1 MYETE
6 VETKLFPQPP
16 SPLPEGLPT
25 SSDSASLG
33 NQLHLETGSSDA
45 SLIQN
50 IATPQNKGV
59 DRFPHNLPK
68 KLGLIL
74 AQNGATFAVIREN
87 ANPYVLPVG
96 GRKLNNIIRSF
107 GHDEGF
113 TLRKSDINEINDHL
127 KAQAET
133 AGVFKNVWYRI
144 APILDG
150 VEIDLGDET
159 HARIRITADG
169 VQLVTGG
176 SETLFYRTA
185 VSLPLVRPSENGDIS
200 LLKKYL
206 NLHPVSMMLFIGW
219 LTYTLA
225 HPKVASTKFVILVLQ
240 GGQGSGK
247 SSLCNNILLKLI
259 DPSVVGV
266 QFMPTNIKDLSIAAQ
281 NAHVLCYDNIR
292 DIKQFMSDSLCVAS
306 TGGSMSTRQLYS
318 DADQQVLHLHVALV
332 LNGLHS
338 FIDQPDLAQR
348 CLPIQLQ
355 TIPENNRKSETE
367 IVSEFNADLPAI
379 MRGMFDLI
387 SKIFKFLPNA
397 EVTNPERMLDFVR
410 WVAAMEKADDVPVG
424 AYQAAYSDA
433 LNQGQ
438 LNCIQDNLLA
448 SAVMGFSKD
457 YIGSSWSGTPEEF
470 LIQLNK
476 QQALSILRSRDWPQ
490 NAIALSKRL
499 LPLQASLFTQGIR
512 VEFSRG
518 KKRNISISLLGEKHD
533 AFDERF

>member
-6 VETKLFPQPP
+6 VETKLLPQPP
-16 SPLPEGLPT
+16 TQLPEDLSI
-25 SSDSASLG
+25 SSDSALS
-33 NQLHLETGSSDA
+33 EA
-45 SLIQN
+45 SLTQN

-74 AQNGATFAVIREN
+74 AQNGATYAVIREN
-87 ANPYVLPVG
+87 ANPYVLSVG
-96 GRKLNNIIRSF
+96 SRKLNNIIRSF

-159 HARIRITADG
+159 HARVRITADG

-266 QFMPTNIKDLSIAAQ
+266 QFMPNNIKDLSIAAQ

-410 WVAAMEKADDVPVG
+410 WIAAMEKADDVPVG

-457 YIGSSWSGTPEEF
+457 YLGSSWSGTPEEF

-476 QQALSILRSRDWPQ
+476 QQSLSILRSRDWPQ
-490 NAIALSKRL
+490 NPIALSKRL

-533 AFDERF
+533 AFDEQF

>member
-16 SPLPEGLPT
+16 SPLPEALST
-25 SSDSASLG
+25 SSDSALLG
-33 NQLHLETGSSDA
+33 NQLHLETGSSEA

-74 AQNGATFAVIREN
+74 AQNGATYAVIREN
-87 ANPYVLPVG
+87 ANPYVLSVG
-96 GRKLNNIIRSF
+96 SRKLNNIIRSF

-150 VEIDLGDET
+150 VEIDLGDDT
-159 HARIRITADG
+159 HARVRITADG

-266 QFMPTNIKDLSIAAQ
+266 QFMPNNIKDLSIAAQ

-410 WVAAMEKADDVPVG
+410 WIAAMEKADDVPVG

-457 YIGSSWSGTPEEF
+457 YLGSSWSGTPEEF

-476 QQALSILRSRDWPQ
+476 QQSLSILRSRDWPQ